1 MRRQRFGTDRSIS
14 LLSSVYGSSSW
25 WRTRF
30 GSSSFCV
37 RGRTAHPNPA
47 GVGLLTV
54 EEHGRHRYYR
64 LATPHV
70 EGVLEALARLA
81 PQRPINSLRGHSRC
95 APRGRVTATWPAN
108 WGVSIFHGMIAH
120 GWVIGGD
127 GQHHPEEGIDRL
139 SASGRAHRYRLSD
152 SGAAA
157 LADWG
162 LSTPKRKPLAFSRAS
177 LVVHDTNAAGRA
189 SACSRTVLVDSPNAN
204 RAQVGT
210 VNMSLARRASQ
221 NSAIAAV
228 SPIRFPVSSSILWIR

>member
-81 PQRPINSLRGHSRC
+81 PQRPINSLRGHSR
-95 APRGRVTATWPAN
+95 
-108 WGVSIFHGMIAH
+108 AH
-120 GWVIGGD
+120 ALRAARTCYGHLAGQLG
-127 GQHHPEEGIDRL
+127 GQHLSWHDRPRMGDRRRRA
-139 SASGRAHRYRLSD
+139 ASPRRGHRS
-152 SGAAA
+152 
-157 LADWG
+157 
-162 LSTPKRKPLAFSRAS
+162 PLRIRQGAS
-177 LVVHDTNAAGRA
+177 L
-189 SACSRTVLVDSPNAN
+189 SPQ
-204 RAQVGT
+204 R
-210 VNMSLARRASQ
+210 LRRCRARRLGPVHAEAKTPRVQSCVAG
-221 NSAIAAV
+221 SARHERCWPCV
-228 SPIRFPVSSSILWIR
+228 CLLTDGLG

>member
-1 MRRQRFGTDRSIS
+1 
-14 LLSSVYGSSSW
+14 
-25 WRTRF
+25 
-30 GSSSFCV
+30 
-37 RGRTAHPNPA
+37 
-47 GVGLLTV
+47 
-54 EEHGRHRYYR
+54 
-64 LATPHV
+64 
-70 EGVLEALARLA
+70 
-81 PQRPINSLRGHSRC
+81 
-95 APRGRVTATWPAN
+95 
-108 WGVSIFHGMIAH
+108 MIAH

-139 SASGRAHRYRLSD
+139 AASGRAHRYRLSD

-204 RAQVGT
+204 RGQVGT